1 MKLSTILLAQSSN
14 SFAIQ
19 MLILVAF
26 IILMYFLLVRP
37 QKKKEK
43 SVKAMRDAL
52 RVGDEII
59 TIGGICGKIVKTK
72 EDTLIIQVGAD
83 KLKFEVMRWAVSSVT
98 SQSNRPDRTVR
109 NDEPDEVEEEE
120 QKPKKSGPRRLKK
133 VVNDEEEKADTVE
146 AAKESVKAAETEA
159 AKDSETE
166 EK

>member
-1 MKLSTILLAQSSN
+1 MKLGTILLAQSGN
-14 SFAIQ
+14 SFAVQ

-26 IILMYFLLVRP
+26 IVLMYFLLVRP

-52 RVGDEII
+52 RVGDEVI

-83 KLKFEVMRWAVSSVT
+83 KLKFEIMRWAVSSVT
-98 SQSNRPDRTVR
+98 SQSNRPDRTAK
-109 NDEPDEVEEEE
+109 NDEPDEAENEA

-133 VVNDEEEKADTVE
+133 VVNEEEEEKKE
-146 AAKESVKAAETEA
+146 ATEVAKDAAEEEA
-159 AKDSETE
+159 ESKTSE